1 MKIKILEKTPLL
13 LQKRGKNKMG
23 DYWTCPYCGANLD
36 NDEKCNCQQG
46 GVDNKE
52 GGATQ

>member
-1 MKIKILEKTPLL
+1 
-13 LQKRGKNKMG
+13 MG

-46 GVDNKE
+46 STDNM
-52 GGATQ
+52 GGEVHNENTKGSM